1 LASGRIG
8 TTATSA
14 ETAAADGRA
23 PPPAVGLVLW
33 LGVLLLPEGF
43 VVLMLAE
50 AEGLALEFGV
60 EVVVPPPN
68 RLEK

>member
-1 LASGRIG
+1 MG

-14 ETAAADGRA
+14 ETAAAAGRA

-33 LGVLLLPEGF
+33 LGVLLTEGF
-43 VVLMLAE
+43 VVLMLGE